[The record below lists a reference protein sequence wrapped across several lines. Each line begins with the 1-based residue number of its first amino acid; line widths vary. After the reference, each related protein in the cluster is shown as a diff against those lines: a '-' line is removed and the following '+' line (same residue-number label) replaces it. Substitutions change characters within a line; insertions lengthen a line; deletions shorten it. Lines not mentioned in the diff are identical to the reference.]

1 MRLHALFAGVLGLIG
16 CSFEDEAGPVGGSL
30 TVTGRVVDFKTG
42 APLDGATSVT
52 TSGLLPAPKVIT
64 EGSDFTITQVPE
76 NSAFQV
82 LAAAPPTQR
91 ATFSST
97 IEVTRSDVDGLMAP
111 VVSEALLGQLAAAF
125 AVTPTAAKGVL
136 FVRLTDPTTGQ
147 PKAGIPATS
156 LVISGA
162 MPAKFLD
169 ANLAAAPGATTS
181 SASGWAVFF
190 EVPAGTASFVQSSTA
205 TYTLDMATSAI
216 NAGVVTIADARVVN
230 GGLVLP
236 TNVSFATTVFPIFA
250 NRGCIAC
257 HSGGNVGMQL
267 GGLKLDGGTNAAY
280 KELVLEKPNTRVQLG
295 NPEASMVLRYP
306 SKEDPP
312 DRHPNITF
320 ASAVDP
326 DYLKIL
332 VWIREGAKE
341 N

>member
-1 MRLHALFAGVLGLIG
+1 MRLHTLFAGVLVIVG
-16 CSFEDEAGPVGGSL
+16 CDFEDSSGPVGGAL
-30 TVTGRVVDFKTG
+30 TVSGRVVDFKTG

-52 TSGLLPAPKVIT
+52 TSGLVPAPKVIT

-82 LAAAPPTQR
+82 LAAAPPTHR

-97 IEVTRSDVDGLMAP
+97 VEVTRSDLDGIMTP
-111 VVSEALLGQLAAAF
+111 VVSEALLAQLSAAF

-136 FVRLTDPTTGQ
+136 FVRLTDPATGQ
-147 PKAGIPATS
+147 PKAGIPASS
-156 LVISGA
+156 LVINGA
-162 MPAKFLD
+162 MPARFLD
-169 ANLAAAPGATTS
+169 ANLAAAPGATAS

-190 EVPAGTASFVQSSTA
+190 EVPAGTAAFTQSATA

-216 NAGVVTIADARVVN
+216 NAGVVTIADARVAN

-236 TNVSFATTVFPIFA
+236 TNVSFATTVYPIFA
-250 NRGCIAC
+250 NRGCVAC
-257 HSGGNVGMQL
+257 HSGGGVGMEL
-267 GGLKLDGGTNAAY
+267 GGLKLDSSPNAAY
-280 KELVLEKPNTRVQLG
+280 KELLLEKPNTRVQLG
-295 NPEASMVLRYP
+295 NPEASTVLRYP
-306 SKEDPP
+306 SKEEPP

-332 VWIREGAKE
+332 VWIREGARD